1 MTTTYLVWFDPDPKV
16 PPGRKLEAALARHA
30 ELRGRPATRCLAS
43 PAEAAALA
51 AAGSPVPVQAAS
63 FVRPG
68 LFYVACDEAAGSGS
82 KGRSAPTAVATGGQL
97 ALAGAGW

>member
-1 MTTTYLVWFDPDPKV
+1 M
-16 PPGRKLEAALARHA
+16 
-30 ELRGRPATRCLAS
+30 
-43 PAEAAALA
+43 
-51 AAGSPVPVQAAS
+51 PVQAAS

-82 KGRSAPTAVATGGQL
+82 KGRSAPTAVATGGPL